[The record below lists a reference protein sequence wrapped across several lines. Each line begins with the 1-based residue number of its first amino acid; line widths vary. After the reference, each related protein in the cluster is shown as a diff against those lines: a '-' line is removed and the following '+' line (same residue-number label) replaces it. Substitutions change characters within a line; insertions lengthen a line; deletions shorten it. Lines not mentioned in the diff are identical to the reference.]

1 MRQSRCFLFF
11 TISKLW
17 NYELIQPADLSTK
30 RLSRA
35 TDRNW
40 KCSLRRR
47 KCLTASFSHRRP
59 SEKMV
64 DTSFLFVKDFGWW
77 KHAESNRLGWWVN
90 SPYQLADFLVE
101 FKEKLDVDIHHR
113 SGDDWI
119 CHMELAHLYLGQNV
133 QLHIDIGNFT
143 VGVFRTFRLG
153 MNREST
159 HDRKQQNIKELNE
172 QLKAVDYRPR
182 GRIFTWNHEGFK
194 KGRHWCSETSGLV
207 KIAR

>member
-1 MRQSRCFLFF
+1 MLTVTLGYVVIPTHDLIWDKRWGKVDVFCFLQSQSFE
-11 TISKLW
+11 TMNSSNLQISQQKDC
-17 NYELIQPADLSTK
+17 PGRPT
-30 RLSRA
+30 
-35 TDRNW
+35 RNW

-77 KHAESNRLGWWVN
+77 KHDESNRLGWWVN

-119 CHMELAHLYLGQNV
+119 CHMELAHLYLGQKRPASHRYWKFHSWSFQDFSTRNESR
-133 QLHIDIGNFT
+133 IDSWQET
-143 VGVFRTFRLG
+143 TKYQGV
-153 MNREST
+153 EW
-159 HDRKQQNIKELNE
+159 
-172 QLKAVDYRPR
+172 A
-182 GRIFTWNHEGFK
+182 
-194 KGRHWCSETSGLV
+194 
-207 KIAR
+207 A